1 MIFPRSIRVLFLCL
15 ATAAGSVLPAFAQ
28 QTGIIVG
35 TATSSDGAGLP
46 GVTVE
51 AKSAVLPAPRSTIT
65 EENGDY
71 RLPALPPGAYTV
83 TFTLSGMATVT
94 RQVEVQLA
102 LETRID
108 ATLGIAGVTE
118 AVEVTASAGLV
129 DRSSGTLSNNISSE
143 QLRGVPV
150 GQQYRDLLKL
160 IPGVQFSQDA
170 IRGPSAGGSGQDNV
184 YQFDGV
190 NVTLPLFGTLSAEP
204 ASHDIAQVTVIRGAA
219 RAVDFDRAGGF
230 TIDSVSK
237 SGTNKFSGLASFQFQ
252 QKKMIA
258 ETTSESL
265 SNYER
270 NATWTTFNL
279 GGPVVPEKVFFYA
292 SYFRPTI
299 TRGNNATAYGEVPEY
314 QSTRNEGF
322 GKVTATPTSSLLFNG
337 SWRQSKRDEV
347 SASIG
352 QTSAGTTGAGNES
365 KLQIGTADGSWV
377 INSRS
382 VLAFK
387 YTHFANPTQGRPDHI
402 ADVDISTQ
410 LGTRLDLNALD
421 TLGKFTVPAPIA
433 GQAAF
438 NTFVQPFIDRYGYI
452 RDGVRT
458 GSGTVGYYEQFDNLD
473 FYRDAGQVSYN
484 YTLGTGPVTHDLHAG
499 YQITFDKEELF
510 RTSNGWGLISVPG
523 GRINTTTG
531 TGAIGVPIYFQT
543 AFQQQGLGL
552 APTIKSRFRGQTIEF
567 NDTIRWNNFSFN
579 VGLIASND
587 TLYGQGLRE
596 DANALSGFVAA
607 PGNKYEMLN
616 IGFGKMIQPRVGA
629 TWAYNGKDTIYA
641 SYAKYNPAA
650 SSLPRAASW
659 DRNLATTINGNFDQ
673 SGVLINVAPVASSSG
688 KLFVDDLTP
697 RAVDEFLIGTARQFG
712 TGLSMR
718 AYYRYREGSHF
729 WEDTN
734 NTARTTFQP
743 PDGIPRELYIPDL
756 SQKLAQIGSGS
767 TYVIAE
773 LDGAYTKFHEA
784 TLEAEYRAAKTF
796 VRASYTWSHYYG
808 NFDQDNS
815 TTTNDSNIFIGSSFI
830 GDGAGRQLWN
840 FRDGD
845 LRGDR
850 PHLLK
855 LYGFYSLNWNASVGA
870 FFVAQSGQP
879 WEMWSYEP
887 YVALTTNTSDAS
899 RYAEPAGS
907 RRSDAHAQLDVN
919 YTQDIPLKGPFRF
932 QIALDVFNLFD
943 RQTGYNIDPAFH
955 NTATF
960 GKPRTFFEPRRS
972 QIAARFQF

>member
-15 ATAAGSVLPAFAQ
+15 AAAAGFVLPAFAQ
-28 QTGIIVG
+28 QTGVIVG
-35 TATSSDGAGLP
+35 TTSSSDGAGLP

-51 AKSAVLPAPRSTIT
+51 AKSAVLPAPRTTTT
-65 EENGDY
+65 EENGGY
-71 RLPALPPGAYTV
+71 RLPALPPGAYTL

-118 AVEVTASAGLV
+118 AVEVTASTSLV
-129 DRSSGTLSNNISSE
+129 DRSSGTLSNAISSE

-160 IPGVQFSQDA
+160 IPGVQFSQDS
-170 IRGPSAGGSGQDNV
+170 IRGPSAGASGQDNV

-230 TIDSVSK
+230 TVDSVSR
-237 SGTNKFSGLASFQFQ
+237 SGTNRFSGLASFQFQ
-252 QKKMIA
+252 QKGMIA

-265 SNYER
+265 SNYDR
-270 NATWTTFNL
+270 NATWTNFNL

-299 TRGNNATAYGEVPEY
+299 TRGNNANAYGELPEY
-314 QSTRNEGF
+314 NSTRNEGF
-322 GKVTATPTSSLLFNG
+322 GKVTATPLSSLLFNG

-347 SASIG
+347 AASIG
-352 QTSAGTTGAGNES
+352 QTAAPTTGAGNES

-377 INSRS
+377 INSKS
-382 VLAFK
+382 VVSFK
-387 YTHFANPTQGRPDHI
+387 YTHFANPTLGRPDNI
-402 ADVDISTQ
+402 AAVDATTQ
-410 LGTRLDLNALD
+410 LGTRLDLAALD
-421 TLGKFTVPAPIA
+421 TLGKFSVPSPIA

-438 NTFVQPFIDRYGYI
+438 NTFVQPYIDRYGYV

-458 GSGTVGYYEQFDNLD
+458 GGGTTGYYEQFDD
-473 FYRDAGQVSYN
+473 IKFARDAAQVSYN
-484 YTLGTGPVTHDLHAG
+484 YTLGTGPLMHDLHAG
-499 YQITFDKEELF
+499 YQITYDEEQLF

-523 GRINTTTG
+523 GRINTTSGTG
-531 TGAIGVPIYFQT
+531 TIGAPIYFQT

-552 APTIKSRFRGQTIEF
+552 APTIKSRYRGQGFEV
-567 NDTIRWNNFSFN
+567 NDTIRWNNLTFN
-579 VGLIASND
+579 VGLLASSD
-587 TLYGQGLRE
+587 TFYGQGLRE
-596 DANALSGFVAA
+596 DANVLSGYVLAA
-607 PGNKYEMLN
+607 GNKYEMLN
-616 IGFGKMIQPRVGA
+616 LGFGDMIQPRVGA

-673 SGVLINVAPVASSSG
+673 NGVLINVAPVASSSG
-688 KLFVDDLTP
+688 KLFVDGLKP
-697 RAVDEFLIGTARQFG
+697 RAIDELLIGTAREFA

-718 AYYRYREGSHF
+718 VYYRYREGSHF

-734 NTARTTFQP
+734 NNARQLFDP
-743 PDGIPRELYIPDL
+743 PAGIPRDLYIPDL
-756 SQKLAQIGSGS
+756 AQRLQQIGSGS
-767 TYVIAE
+767 SYVIAE

-784 TLEAEYRAAKTF
+784 TIEAEYRTAKTF
-796 VRASYTWSHYYG
+796 ARASYTWSHYYG

-815 TTTNDSNIFIGSSFI
+815 TTTNDSNIFIGSSNI

-855 LYGFYSLNWNASVGA
+855 LYGYYAFNWHASMGA

-887 YVALTTNTSDAS
+887 YIAFTTNTSDSS

-907 RRSDAHAQLDVN
+907 RRTDAHAQLDVN

-932 QIALDVFNLFD
+932 QVALDVFNLFD
-943 RQTGYNIDPAFH
+943 KQTGYNIDPAFH

-960 GKPRTFFEPRRS
+960 GKPRTFFEPRRA
-972 QIAARFQF
+972 QIAARFTF

>member
-1 MIFPRSIRVLFLCL
+1 
-15 ATAAGSVLPAFAQ
+15 VLPAFAQ
-28 QTGIIVG
+28 QTGVIVG
-35 TATSSDGAGLP
+35 TASTADGASLP

-51 AKSAVLPAPRSTIT
+51 AKSAVLPAARSTVT
-65 EENGDY
+65 EENGGY

-83 TFTLSGMATVT
+83 TFTLQGMATVT

-108 ATLGIAGVTE
+108 ATMGIAGVTE
-118 AVEVTASAGLV
+118 AVEVTASTSLV
-129 DRSSGTLSNNISSE
+129 DRTSGTLSNAITSD

-160 IPGVQFSQDA
+160 IPGVQYSQDT
-170 IRGPSAGGSGQDNV
+170 IRGPSAGSSGQDNI

-258 ETTSESL
+258 ETTKESL
-265 SNYER
+265 SNYTR
-270 NATWTTFNL
+270 NATWTTLNL

-299 TRGNNATAYGEVPEY
+299 TRDNNVTAYGEVPEY

-337 SWRQSKRDEV
+337 SWRQSKRDV
-347 SASIG
+347 VADSIG

-387 YTHFANPTQGRPDHI
+387 YTHFANPTQGRPDNI
-402 ADVDISTQ
+402 AAVDATNQ
-410 LGTRLDLNALD
+410 LGTRLDLAALD
-421 TLGKFTVPAPIA
+421 TLGKFTVPSQIA
-433 GQAAF
+433 GQAAY
-438 NTFVQPFIDRYGYI
+438 NAFVQPFIDRYGYI

-458 GSGTVGYYEQFDNLD
+458 GSGNVGYYEQFDNLD

-484 YTLGTGPVTHDLHAG
+484 YSLTTGSMTHDLHAG
-499 YQITFDKEELF
+499 YQISFDKEELL
-510 RTSNGWGLISVPG
+510 RTSNGWGLINVPG
-523 GRINTTTG
+523 GRINTTSG

-543 AFQQQGLGL
+543 QFQQQGLGL
-552 APTIKSRFRGQTIEF
+552 APTIKSRYRGQAIEF
-567 NDTIRWNNFSFN
+567 NDTIRWSNLSINA
-579 VGLIASND
+579 GLLLAND

-596 DANALSGFVAA
+596 DANALSGFTAA

-616 IGFGKMIQPRVGA
+616 IGYGKMIQPRVGA
-629 TWAYNGKDTIYA
+629 TWSYNGKDTIYG
-641 SYAKYNPAA
+641 SYAKYNPSS

-659 DRNLATTINGNFDQ
+659 DRNVATTINGNFDQ
-673 SGVLINVAPVASSSG
+673 NGVLINVAPVAGSSG

-697 RAVDEFLIGTARQFG
+697 RAIDEFLIGTARELR

-734 NTARTTFQP
+734 NNARQLFDP
-743 PDGIPRELYIPDL
+743 PANIPRDLYIPDL

-767 TYVIAE
+767 SYVIAE
-773 LDGAYTKFHEA
+773 LDGAYTKYHEV
-784 TLEAEYRAAKTF
+784 TLEAEYRSSKAS
-796 VRASYTWSHYYG
+796 VRGSYTWSHYYG
-808 NFDQDNS
+808 NFDQDN
-815 TTTNDSNIFIGSSFI
+815 TTASNDSNIFLGSSFI

-850 PHLLK
+850 PHMLK
-855 LYGFYSLNWNASVGA
+855 LYGFYALNWHASVGA

-879 WEMWSYEP
+879 WELWSYEP
-887 YVALTTNTSDAS
+887 YIAFTTNTSDSS

-919 YTQDIPLKGPFRF
+919 YTQDIPVKGAFRF
-932 QIALDVFNLFD
+932 QVALDVFNLFD
-943 RQTGYNIDPAFH
+943 NQTGYNIDPAFH

-960 GKPRTFFEPRRS
+960 GKPRTFFEPRRA
-972 QIAARFQF
+972 QIAARFTF